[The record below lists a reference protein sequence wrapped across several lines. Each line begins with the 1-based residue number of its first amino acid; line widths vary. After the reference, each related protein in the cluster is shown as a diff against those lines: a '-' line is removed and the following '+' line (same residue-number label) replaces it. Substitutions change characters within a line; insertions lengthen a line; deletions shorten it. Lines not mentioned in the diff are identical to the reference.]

1 MNEDKL
7 KAFIVDDEAKA
18 IKNLSAL
25 LGYFPFVELVGSSQ
39 HAAEARALLAR
50 QQIDL
55 LLLDI
60 QMPAETGFELLASI
74 EERNFEVIFVT
85 AYQEYALQAFKANA
99 IDYLT
104 KPIDIDDLENA
115 LDKVRKRMHKP
126 TATNTQD
133 STFDQKLD
141 QTLHAIA
148 TQGKMDKLM
157 LPHLNG
163 FKLIEI
169 ETIVSLEADGN
180 YTVLHLNSLK
190 KIVASKQLGQLEALL
205 ANPPFVRIHKSTLI
219 NLNFVEG
226 YNSKNQEVQMKD
238 GTQLIVARR
247 KLEEFQSKLD
257 SWVKKA

>member
-7 KAFIVDDEAKA
+7 RAFIVDDEAKA

-39 HAAEARALLAR
+39 HAAEARALLER

-60 QMPAETGFELLASI
+60 QMPAETGFELLGSI
-74 EERNFEVIFVT
+74 QERNFEVIFVT
-85 AYQEYALQAFKANA
+85 AYHEYALQAFKVNA

-115 LDKVRKRMHKP
+115 LDKVRKRKKEGVGGSAR
-126 TATNTQD
+126 TVD
-133 STFDQKLD
+133 FEQKMD
-141 QTLHAIA
+141 QTLHAVA
-148 TQGKMDKLM
+148 TQGKMDKLL

-169 ETIVSLEADGN
+169 ESIVSLEADGN
-180 YTVLHLNSLK
+180 YTILHLSSLK
-190 KIVASKQLGQLEALL
+190 KIVVSKQLGHLEGLL
-205 ANPPFVRIHKSTLI
+205 PNPPFVRIHKSTLI
-219 NLNFVEG
+219 NLNFVDG

-238 GTQLIVARR
+238 GNQLIVARR
-247 KLEEFQSKLD
+247 KLEEFQRKMD
-257 SWVKKA
+257 CWVKKV